1 MLNLW
6 LRRCD
11 FAKRRFLQASPT
23 RMQGFRSLHLSG
35 VKFEVRCAS
44 EIALNSII
52 QITRF
57 EPGSSLARRYM
68 NEDTN
73 SEFPKFY
80 ETRDTSDTRRERIGR
95 TSRTSSAAL
104 PWRSRPG
111 TKAGGSVN
119 PTKIHVELEI
129 SRPSMGYMII

>member
-1 MLNLW
+1 MLKLW

-57 EPGSSLARRYM
+57 EPGSKIHEA
-68 NEDTN
+68 TN

-80 ETRDTSDTRRERIGR
+80 ETRVTRDGKELDGPHGPPPLLCHGGAVLGR
-95 TSRTSSAAL
+95 
-104 PWRSRPG
+104 RPG
-111 TKAGGSVN
+111 G
-119 PTKIHVELEI
+119 
-129 SRPSMGYMII
+129 R